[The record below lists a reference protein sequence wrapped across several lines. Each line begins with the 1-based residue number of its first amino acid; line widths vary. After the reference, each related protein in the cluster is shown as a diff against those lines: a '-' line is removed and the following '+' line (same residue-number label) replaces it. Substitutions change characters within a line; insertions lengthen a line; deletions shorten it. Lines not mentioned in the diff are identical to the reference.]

1 MRPTLVYVATTGR
14 TQVARCVNKM
24 STAAFNLNDAERA
37 FDPTESGGQSIWHAT
52 AAHQELQAH
61 TLQSAMHC
69 FLGKSITR
77 NYTGALRLCTA
88 TNSCMTANNRHV
100 PKRHSW
106 SRQPTWR
113 LQTAPQ
119 MAPQQQHLVPSCP
132 LSCELSFCCT

>member
-1 MRPTLVYVATTGR
+1 MRHTPVYVTTTGR

-24 STAAFNLNDAERA
+24 STAALKDAEKA
-37 FDPTESGGQSIWHAT
+37 FDPKSGGQSIWHAT
-52 AAHQELQAH
+52 AAHRGMQAH
-61 TLQSAMHC
+61 TLHPAMHC
-69 FLGKSITR
+69 FLGKSITP

-100 PKRHSW
+100 PKCHSC

-132 LSCELSFCCT
+132 LSCELSFCCI